1 MDQPQ
6 QFTQVNLNIDST
18 SVQLFTEITKWSRF
32 LAISG
37 YIALAF
43 LLIIGLIS
51 GFVIAD
57 KFQVETGLFIIIF
70 YGIFVAI
77 YIFPVY
83 YLHQFSKNMG
93 EALDNNNSAKLTQSL
108 VFLKKHYKFLGILT
122 IILLSLY
129 VLVMLS
135 TILTGIA
142 TNL

>member
-1 MDQPQ
+1 MDKHQISEDAKL
-6 QFTQVNLNIDST
+6 VIDFSGL
-18 SVQLFTEITKWSRF
+18 QLLTEIAKWSRV
-32 LAISG
+32 LAIGG

-43 LLIIGLIS
+43 LLMIGLIS

-57 KFQVETGLFIIIF
+57 KFLLGTGIFIIFF
-70 YGIFVAI
+70 YSIFVTI

-83 YLHQFSKNMG
+83 YLHQFSKNISVAIRTG
-93 EALDNNNSAKLTQSL
+93 DTATLTKAL
-108 VFLKKHYKFLGILT
+108 VFLKSHYKFLGILT

-135 TILTGIA
+135 TLLSGVA